1 MFLGCFCILSYSG
14 TGVSTLQR
22 ETVARRVEFAA
33 GITSL
38 SDRVPVGSTCCLTAA
53 NNASSLLLI
62 PPVSS
67 ACCVHPVSSACCVH
81 PVDSAC
87 HVHNVLLDL
96 PH

>member
-53 NNASSLLLI
+53 NNALSLLLI

-67 ACCVHPVSSACCVH
+67 ACDVHVSSACCVH
-81 PVDSAC
+81 HKQS
-87 HVHNVLLDL
+87 
-96 PH
+96 